1 MNMLKS
7 LRTTKT
13 TSKGFTLLEVLLV
26 VGIVSILAGIVL
38 LAINPSRNLSDTRNA
53 QRRLDVNT
61 INSAVY
67 QYAIA
72 NGSIPATI
80 TVTATP
86 VCATG
91 GVCTGLIDLT
101 VLTASGRYL
110 VAQPK
115 DPVTGTVNSTG
126 YTIVRDVNN
135 RITVAA
141 PGAEVGAVISV
152 TR

>member
-1 MNMLKS
+1 MKIPQS
-7 LRTTKT
+7 LRNNKITN
-13 TSKGFTLLEVLLV
+13 KGFTLLEVLLV

-72 NGSIPATI
+72 NGTVPASI
-80 TVTATP
+80 TVTPTAA
-86 VCATG
+86 CASG
-91 GVCTGLIDLT
+91 GVCTGLVDLT
-101 VLTASGRYL
+101 VLTALGRYL
-110 VAQPK
+110 VAIPK
-115 DPVTGTVNSTG
+115 DPTTGTANSTG
-126 YTIVRDVNN
+126 YNISRDANGRIVVS
-135 RITVAA
+135 A

>member
-1 MNMLKS
+1 MKLLQS
-7 LRTTKT
+7 LRNNKITN
-13 TSKGFTLLEVLLV
+13 KGFTLLEVLLV

-38 LAINPSRNLSDTRNA
+38 LAINPNANLADARNA

-67 QYAIA
+67 QYAIT
-72 NGSIPATI
+72 NGNVPASI

-86 VCATG
+86 VCASG

-110 VAQPK
+110 VALPK
-115 DPVTGTVNSTG
+115 DPTTGTVNSTG
-126 YTIVRDVNN
+126 YNISKDANN
-135 RITVAA
+135 RIVVAA
-141 PGAEVGAVISV
+141 PGAEAGATISV